1 MAIRVYALYNN
12 SRVILALLMALMLG
26 IIILA
31 SVWLSQSIHFHC

>member
-1 MAIRVYALYNN
+1 MAIRVYTLYNN

-31 SVWLSQSIHFHC
+31 SVWLSLSIHFYC